1 METIRRGSTS
11 GDVRR
16 AQQALGVAADGEFG
30 PATEAAVVAFQ
41 RSNGLVADGVIG
53 PATWAAL
60 LPNDKAL
67 SSKTLTAADIER
79 AAADLCADVAAVKAV
94 IKVESNGAG
103 FLPDGRPTILF
114 ERHVMRRQLI
124 AAGRKADLLQPFMPE
139 LINVQPGAY
148 KGGAAEHDRLEIARQ
163 IHPEA
168 AIESASWGLFQIMGF
183 HWRSLGYDSPAAF
196 EARMRES
203 EGWQL
208 DAFVRFVRNNPTIH
222 RALKGRDWRAFA
234 ANYNG
239 PAYAKNAYDTRLAAA
254 FNQFS

>member
-1 METIRRGSTS
+1 METTRLGSTS
-11 GDVRR
+11 DDVRR
-16 AQQALGVAADGEFG
+16 AQQALGVAADGVFG
-30 PATEAAVVAFQ
+30 PATEAAVIAFQ
-41 RSNGLVADGVIG
+41 RSKGLVADGVIG

-67 SSKTLTAADIER
+67 SGKTLTAADIER
-79 AAADLCADVAAVKAV
+79 AADDLGADVAAVKAV
-94 IKVESNGAG
+94 VKVESNGAG
-103 FLPDGRPTILF
+103 FLPDGRPVILF

-139 LINVQPGAY
+139 LINAQPGAY
-148 KGGAAEHDRLEIARQ
+148 KGGAAEHERLEIARQ
-163 IHPEA
+163 IHPDA

-222 RALKGRDWRAFA
+222 RALKGRDWRTFA

-254 FNQFS
+254 FNQFC